1 MKHDTEAQ
9 VEELQYQLHDKGKE
23 VDTTASALGS
33 ALEELDQLQSNS
45 QKVLV
50 SFFVGTSSSIF
61 SSIHRLFVYNLFL
74 DLPAV
79 PGLKR
84 DTHS

>member
-33 ALEELDQLQSNS
+33 ALEELDQLQSSS
-45 QKVLV
+45 QKVLLCI
-50 SFFVGTSSSIF
+50 GTGTGSSITQ
-61 SSIHRLFVYNLFL
+61 LLL
-74 DLPAV
+74 
-79 PGLKR
+79 
-84 DTHS
+84 